1 MSNSKKITAEELK
14 ELPGIKALNDDEL
27 EMVTGGFNRFYYCD
41 LWERKPGPFIIDD
54 AEHCLDCKYR
64 KEGRDGKD
72 YCEKGR
78 Q

>member
-1 MSNSKKITAEELK
+1 MTENKDMREMTEEELSRV
-14 ELPGIKALNDDEL
+14 N
-27 EMVTGGFNRFYYCD
+27 GGFNRFYRCD

-54 AEHCLDCKYR
+54 AEYCLDCKYR